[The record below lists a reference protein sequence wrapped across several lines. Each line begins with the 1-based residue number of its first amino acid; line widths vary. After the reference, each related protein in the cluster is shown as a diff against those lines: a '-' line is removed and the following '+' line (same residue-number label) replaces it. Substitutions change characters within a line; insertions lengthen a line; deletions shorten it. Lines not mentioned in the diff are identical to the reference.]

1 MNYIKKLKKEKKM
14 ESFIFF
20 IGYVIEFQLKN
31 QTHFKSTEV
40 YKKKNY
46 FLVKWRLKWILF
58 IVEFEKNK
66 YQTDWFNVK

>member
-1 MNYIKKLKKEKKM
+1 LNYIKKLKKEKKM

-46 FLVKWRLKWILF
+46 FLVK
-58 IVEFEKNK
+58 
-66 YQTDWFNVK
+66 